1 MQVNIDSETK
11 QKYNVKQVADYNGR
25 ISILLTPKKRNC
37 KCCGKEFESKGG
49 EFLIWKT
56 KDEHNVSGWF
66 CRRHYIQ
73 AKKLIDLLR

>member
-1 MQVNIDSETK
+1 MQVNIDNETK

-25 ISILLTPKKRNC
+25 ISILLTPKKRKC
-37 KCCGKEFESKGG
+37 KCCGKEFESKGS
-49 EFLIWKT
+49 EFLVWKT
-56 KDEHNVSGWF
+56 KEEHSVSGWF